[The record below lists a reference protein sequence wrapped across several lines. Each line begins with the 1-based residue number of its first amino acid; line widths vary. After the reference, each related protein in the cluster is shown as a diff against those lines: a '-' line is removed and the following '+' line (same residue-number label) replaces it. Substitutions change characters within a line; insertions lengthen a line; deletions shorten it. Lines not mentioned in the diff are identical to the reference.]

1 MRHEPYRASASP
13 QRMAWV
19 ILLSL
24 PSKGVHHH
32 LAHPESMDESKH
44 RADLHHRHR
53 SVGSVL
59 HPIPYGDAVSA
70 LLQGETG
77 QAGALSQHRTAGGL
91 AEGHHGGEW
100 LPHGRGCAV
109 LTSTQV
115 CSRIGARMWGSR
127 VPPHPQAG
135 LVLLPPSAPQG

>member
-53 SVGSVL
+53 SGGSVL

-70 LLQGETG
+70 LLQGETE
-77 QAGALSQHRTAGGL
+77 AGSKKGMG
-91 AEGHHGGEW
+91 EGRR
-100 LPHGRGCAV
+100 LILVA
-109 LTSTQV
+109 SII
-115 CSRIGARMWGSR
+115 IGM
-127 VPPHPQAG
+127 VNY
-135 LVLLPPSAPQG
+135 